1 MNSPEPTTEHLRT
14 SCCIVGG
21 GPAGMMLG
29 LLLARAGVE
38 VVVLEKHADFFRDF
52 RGDTIHPSSLE
63 LIYELGLLEEF
74 LRLPHQK
81 LEHISACVNGET
93 VPVADLSS
101 LPTHCKY
108 IAFMPQWD
116 FLNFIAEQ
124 AKRYPCFHLRLQS
137 EATALIENA
146 GHIAGVKAATPG
158 GELEVH
164 ADLVVA
170 ADGRFS
176 VIRECAKLPV
186 VDHGVPIDVL
196 WLRLSKQGSDPSAS
210 LGHLRAGRM
219 MVMIDRGEYWQCGI
233 VIAKGGFTA
242 IQQQG
247 IDAFR
252 NAITELV
259 PFMAGRVGEISA
271 WDDVKLLT
279 VQINRLKRWYRPG
292 LLCIGDAAH
301 AMSPAGG
308 VGVNFAIQDAV
319 ATANSL
325 AAKLRNGHVSV
336 GDLRHI
342 QHRREWPTRMI
353 QGLQAFIHQR
363 VGRGESGMPVTGL
376 PLPIRLLRDR
386 PLLRR
391 IPARIIGLGF
401 RPEHIRSPD
410 VWDKSS
416 RDYQDQLGC

>member
-1 MNSPEPTTEHLRT
+1 MSQSLPITEHLRT
-14 SCCIVGG
+14 ACCIVGG

-63 LIYELGLLEEF
+63 LMYELGLLDEF

-81 LEHISACVNGET
+81 LERISACVNGET
-93 VPVADLSS
+93 VPMADLSS

-137 EATALIENA
+137 EATGLIEN
-146 GHIAGVKAATPG
+146 GKRIAGVKAATPE
-158 GELEVH
+158 GELEVS

-176 VIRECAKLPV
+176 LVRECAGLPM
-186 VDHGVPIDVL
+186 VDRGVPIDVL
-196 WLRLSKQGSDPSAS
+196 WLRLSKQAGDPSAS
-210 LGHLRAGRM
+210 LGHLRGGRM
-219 MVMIDRGEYWQCGI
+219 MVMIDRGEYWQCGVI
-233 VIAKGGFTA
+233 IAKGGLA
-242 IQQQG
+242 NIQQQG
-247 IDAFR
+247 LEAFHHYLI
-252 NAITELV
+252 NLV
-259 PFMAGRVGEISA
+259 PFMADRTSEIA
-271 WDDVKLLT
+271 HWDDVKLLT
-279 VQINRLKRWYRPG
+279 VQINRLQRWYRPG

-319 ATANSL
+319 ATANHL
-325 AAKLRNGHVSV
+325 AGKLRNGQVNVS
-336 GDLRHI
+336 DLRQI
-342 QHRREWPTRMI
+342 QRRREWPTRMI
-353 QGLQAFIHQR
+353 QALQAFIHQR
-363 VGRGESGMPVTGL
+363 VGRGSPDTPATGL
-376 PLPIRLLRDR
+376 PLPVRLLRDW
-386 PLLRR
+386 PILRK
-391 IPARIIGLGF
+391 IPARIVGLGF
-401 RPEHIRSPD
+401 CPEHVKTPD
-410 VWDKSS
+410 VWDISK
-416 RDYQDQLGC
+416 

>member
-1 MNSPEPTTEHLRT
+1 MNQAKPTIELLDTR
-14 SCCIVGG
+14 CCIVGG

-63 LIYELGLLEEF
+63 LMYELGVLEEF

-81 LEHISACVNGET
+81 LERISACVNGET

-124 AKRYPCFHLRLQS
+124 AKRYPSFQLCLQA
-137 EATALIENA
+137 EVTGLIEDGDRIIGVNA
-146 GHIAGVKAATPG
+146 TTPE
-158 GELEVH
+158 GELQVR

-176 VIRECAKLPV
+176 VVRDCAKLQV
-186 VDHGVPIDVL
+186 IDRGVPIDVL
-196 WLRLSKQGSDPSAS
+196 WLRLSRRAEDLSAS
-210 LGHLRAGRM
+210 LGHLRGGRM
-219 MVMIDRGEYWQCGI
+219 MVMIDRGDYWQCGVI
-233 VIAKGGFTA
+233 IAKDGFGA
-242 IQQQG
+242 IKEQG
-247 IDAFR
+247 LQAFQDYLTG
-252 NAITELV
+252 IV
-259 PFMAGRVGEISA
+259 PFMADRVGEISG
-271 WDDVKLLT
+271 WDQVKLLT
-279 VQINRLKRWYRPG
+279 VQINRLQQWCRPG

-319 ATANSL
+319 ATANCL
-325 AAKLRNGHVSV
+325 AAKLLDGPVQV
-336 GDLRHI
+336 GDLRQI
-342 QHRREWPTRMI
+342 QRRREWPVRII
-353 QGLQAFIHQR
+353 QTLQSFIHQR
-363 VGRGESGMPVTGL
+363 VGRGKPDTPTTGL
-376 PLPIRLLRDR
+376 PLPVRLLKHL

-391 IPARIIGLGF
+391 IPARIIGLGL
-401 RPEHIRSPD
+401 RPEHIQSPD
-410 VWDKSS
+410 VWD
-416 RDYQDQLGC
+416 R